1 MFLKLIFNFEIYFF
15 YQEPIDMLYN
25 NSTSGTNPSHYINIT
40 SSQQQAAR
48 RILAAGISED
58 ERRVGDVRRCLQ
70 LNDRSQA
77 LPASPVKSP
86 GAFTEIYV
94 RLYENFAQV
103 IIYSFLFS

>member
-1 MFLKLIFNFEIYFF
+1 
-15 YQEPIDMLYN
+15 MLYN

-103 IIYSFLFS
+103 IICSLLFS